1 MLKSMKTQVL
11 FAIVLGV
18 LSGSFYTG
26 FSSDAQA
33 GVLDRVQ
40 ERRAERKEKRA
51 ERQTERKAGTTNT
64 GDGTRV
70 QMTVKGA
77 SREFLVYGA
86 ATGGSKPGIIIAFH
100 GSAGDGPRM
109 AALTQ
114 FHTKSQG
121 YLTLYP
127 TSSGFW
133 NDGRKETSH
142 MADDVAF
149 TDAMINYA
157 VEKYGADRN
166 RVYATGVS
174 NGGMMTHRLACERTT
189 SIRAFATV
197 VANLPVAYINKCAPS
212 GGVPIIMFNST
223 SDTLMKW
230 DGGEIP
236 SLKLLGLGAG
246 GIVTSTPTTYD
257 FYARHNA
264 CSAAYSK
271 DELPDRD
278 TSDGTRVIKWDW
290 NGCRSGS
297 DVILYKI
304 VGGAHG
310 WLGSDEYRKGKNP
323 GQDVDA
329 SAKIIEFFRI
339 YGL

>member
-1 MLKSMKTQVL
+1 MLKCINTQVL
-11 FAIVLGV
+11 FAIILGLV
-18 LSGSFYTG
+18 TG
-26 FSSDAQA
+26 GVSAGFATQAQA

-40 ERRAERKEKRA
+40 ERRAERQERRA
-51 ERQTERKAGTTNT
+51 ERKEDRKSGGTASAG
-64 GDGTRV
+64 GTRV
-70 QMTVKGA
+70 QMSVKGA
-77 SREFLVYGA
+77 KREFLVYGA
-86 ATGGSKPGIIIAFH
+86 DTGGSKPGIIIAFH

-174 NGGMMTHRLACERTT
+174 NGGMMTHRLACERTN

-197 VANLPVAYINKCAPS
+197 VANLPVAYINKCSPS
-212 GGVPIIMFNST
+212 KGVPIIMFNST

-236 SLKLLGLGAG
+236 SSKLLGLGAG

-271 DELPDRD
+271 ENLPDRD
-278 TSDGTRVIKWDW
+278 TNDGTRVAKWDW

-297 DVILYKI
+297 DLVLYKI

-329 SAKIIEFFRI
+329 SAKIIEFFRA